1 MDFKN
6 FKKLSG
12 DASFRKF
19 YRNKKKK
26 SIIVYCQKD
35 KFKNLIVYDAI
46 NKLLSKYGIN
56 TPKLITENYKHNYIE
71 ISDLG
76 SISALHKNK
85 KFKLDNYSKLFD
97 ILIKLRS
104 IKKKKIR
111 TFYKSYYKIPSY
123 SDNLL
128 MNESKLFS
136 DWYLPSVIKK
146 KPKLIAKKLNLIMK
160 KLIGTLKLKKKI
172 LVHRDFHISNIM
184 YFNNLFF
191 LLDSQDAVYGN
202 QAYDLA
208 SLIDDV
214 RNKISLNNREKLYK
228 KFILKLKKINKSE
241 FRNDFEI
248 LSVLRNMKIIGIFT
262 RLSKRDKKNS
272 YLKMIPYAWQM
283 IKERRGS
290 NPNFKELN
298 IFIDKYFSKEIMK
311 KKNEN

>member
-1 MDFKN
+1 M
-6 FKKLSG
+6 
-12 DASFRKF
+12 
-19 YRNKKKK
+19 
-26 SIIVYCQKD
+26 
-35 KFKNLIVYDAI
+35 
-46 NKLLSKYGIN
+46 
-56 TPKLITENYKHNYIE
+56 
-71 ISDLG
+71 
-76 SISALHKNK
+76 
-85 KFKLDNYSKLFD
+85 
-97 ILIKLRS
+97 
-104 IKKKKIR
+104 
-111 TFYKSYYKIPSY
+111 
-123 SDNLL
+123 
-128 MNESKLFS
+128 
-136 DWYLPSVIKK
+136 
-146 KPKLIAKKLNLIMK
+146 
-160 KLIGTLKLKKKI
+160 
-172 LVHRDFHISNIM
+172 
-184 YFNNLFF
+184 
-191 LLDSQDAVYGN
+191 LDSQDAVYGN

-311 KKNEN
+311 KKK